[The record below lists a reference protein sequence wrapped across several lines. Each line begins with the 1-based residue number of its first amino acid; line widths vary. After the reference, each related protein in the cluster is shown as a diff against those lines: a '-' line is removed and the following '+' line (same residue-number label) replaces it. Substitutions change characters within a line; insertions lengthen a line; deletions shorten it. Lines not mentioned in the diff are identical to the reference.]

1 VETFFCRPSEA
12 KRQWILIDAEG
23 QTLGRLSTFVARALM
38 GKHRPTYTPFVDTG
52 DFVVVV
58 NADKVL
64 LTGKKKEDKFYRWH
78 TGYPGGIKQVA
89 AGRMLKAHPERVI
102 EWAVKGML
110 PKGSLGRRMGMK
122 LKAYKG
128 PEHPH
133 QAQQPV
139 KVEIPVRQAHKAR
152 KAS

>member
-1 VETFFCRPSEA
+1 
-12 KRQWILIDAEG
+12 
-23 QTLGRLSTFVARALM
+23 M
-38 GKHRPTYTPFVDTG
+38 GKHRPTYTPFIDTG

-58 NADKVL
+58 NAEKVL
-64 LTGKKKEDKFYRWH
+64 LTGKKKEDKLYRWH
-78 TGYPGGIKQVA
+78 TGYPGGIKQVP
-89 AGRMLKAHPERVI
+89 AGQWLKAHPERVI

-110 PKGSLGRRMGMK
+110 PKGSLGRKLGTK

-128 PEHPH
+128 PAHPH

-139 KVEIPVRQAHKAR
+139 KVELPVRAKRAR